1 MWHRGR
7 IEWGVGGVGVG
18 WVGAGWVGVGGDVT
32 LEEGDVV
39 HGDEYVGVVRHVLEV
54 ACGNV

>member
-1 MWHRGR
+1 MAYGKNR
-7 IEWGVGGVGVG
+7 VGVG
-18 WVGAGWVGVGGDVT
+18 WGAVGRGGGWGVT